1 MNALLTDLYEL
12 TMAAGYFQAAKTTE
26 VATFEFTIRRL
37 PANRNFVI
45 AAGLPQAVEYLLNL
59 RFTDEDVF
67 YLRGLPQFRH
77 APSDFFD
84 YLRVFRFTGDLFAVP
99 EGTPLFAGEPV
110 LCLRAPIIEAQ
121 IPETYLLSAISFPTL
136 IASKAARCVAAAE
149 GRSVVEFGTRRAHT
163 PEAGT
168 LGARAAYIGGCSG
181 TSNALAGMRFGIPVS
196 GTSAHAWVM
205 SFACEMQAFRRLQC
219 TLGESTVQLLDTYDS
234 IEGAR
239 HAAKLGGPMWG
250 VRIDSGDLG
259 ALSRQVRSILDDAGR
274 RDAKIMA
281 TGDLDEYKIRELVQ
295 AGSPIDA
302 FGVGTQLA
310 TSADA
315 PSLSAVY
322 KMVELNIGG
331 IRRFTAKYSD
341 HKGSLPGAK
350 QVFRDEAR
358 DVIARSGECGRGE
371 ALMRP
376 VILGG
381 HLVEPLPTLE
391 ESRIRAAESMAKF
404 PPAMRGLEA
413 AEPWPVI
420 YSRELRELIER
431 TQRNLRPARIQ
442 P

>member
-26 VATFEFTIRRL
+26 IATFEFTIRRL

-59 RFTDEDVF
+59 RFTDEDVS

-77 APSDFFD
+77 ASSEFFD

-136 IASKAARCVAAAE
+136 IASKAARCVAAAG

-196 GTSAHAWVM
+196 GTSAHSWVM
-205 SFACEMQAFRRLQC
+205 SFACEMQAFKRLQC
-219 TLGESTVQLLDTYDS
+219 ALGECTVQLLDTYDT

-259 ALSRQVRSILDDAGR
+259 GLSRQVRGILDDAGH
-274 RDAKIMA
+274 RDARIMA

-295 AGSPIDA
+295 DGAAIDA

-341 HKGSLPGAK
+341 GKGSLPGAK
-350 QVFRDEAR
+350 QVFREEAR

-381 HLVEPLPTLE
+381 QLVESLPTIE
-391 ESRIRAAESMAKF
+391 ESRTRAAESIAKLS
-404 PPAMRGLEA
+404 PAMRGLET

-431 TQRNLRPARIQ
+431 TQRNLKPAATQ